1 MNMKL
6 KVGDKVVLKYVPKWY
21 GGSLKQNEKC
31 VITSLP
37 TYIPFGDPIIWVKNT
52 EGIKA
57 AIYLSWASPRFK
69 NQQLLF
75 EFME

>member
-1 MNMKL
+1 MKSR
-6 KVGDKVVLKYVPKWY
+6 VGDKVVLKNVPSWY

-31 VITSLP
+31 VITSIG
-37 TYIPFGDPIIWVKNT
+37 TDSFSSDPIIWVRNT
-52 EGIKA
+52 GGIEA
-57 AIYLSWASPRFK
+57 AVYLSWVSVRLK